1 MEIIPGVHQI
11 THDLGGLPLHL
22 FALVQDHIV
31 LIDSGTQHS
40 PITIIQPYLRNI
52 QLGIEE
58 AKVLIVTHGHDDH
71 CGGNAVLKRIA
82 PSIEIIAH
90 QLDVPWIENHKLL
103 FDEIYGPFSKYLPNM
118 TELEQAF
125 LDLIGKEE
133 IPVDRV
139 IEGEHY
145 VLEDSKGT
153 LELFH
158 TPGHTPGLMMVYD
171 RAADAAFVSDA
182 IQARGL
188 AINGKF
194 YMPIYMDVDQ
204 YLQSLYKIKSVSPRY
219 VFPAHFETKT
229 GRDAQDFIDESI
241 SFVEELDYDILEI
254 LRKSSQP
261 ADFELI
267 THKLLEKWLGYEPS
281 VELFTICA
289 AHLRRLVARG
299 LVKTENDQ
307 WYPLQ

>member
-1 MEIIPGVHQI
+1 
-11 THDLGGLPLHL
+11 
-22 FALVQDHIV
+22 
-31 LIDSGTQHS
+31 
-40 PITIIQPYLRNI
+40 
-52 QLGIEE
+52 
-58 AKVLIVTHGHDDH
+58 
-71 CGGNAVLKRIA
+71 
-82 PSIEIIAH
+82 
-90 QLDVPWIENHKLL
+90 
-103 FDEIYGPFSKYLPNM
+103 
-118 TELEQAF
+118 
-125 LDLIGKEE
+125 
-133 IPVDRV
+133 
-139 IEGEHY
+139 
-145 VLEDSKGT
+145 
-153 LELFH
+153 
-158 TPGHTPGLMMVYD
+158 
-171 RAADAAFVSDA
+171 
-182 IQARGL
+182 
-188 AINGKF
+188 
-194 YMPIYMDVDQ
+194 VDQ